1 MGHQKGR
8 IMSNQ
13 GKILIFTGEGH
24 GKTPAALGI
33 ALQAAAEGQTAIII
47 QFLKGRGLEESEFV
61 KRLEP
66 EIKLFRFEK
75 EDKNYDELTK
85 EQQQESIMN
94 IKNGFAYAR
103 KVLSTGEASVVV
115 LDEVLGLVDNQIVT
129 ADELRELVECKQED
143 TTLVMTGITLDDEV
157 CVLAD
162 EVSKIQ
168 TLNFKKWD
176 D

>member
-1 MGHQKGR
+1 
-8 IMSNQ
+8 
-13 GKILIFTGEGH
+13 
-24 GKTPAALGI
+24 
-33 ALQAAAEGQTAIII
+33 
-47 QFLKGRGLEESEFV
+47 
-61 KRLEP
+61 
-66 EIKLFRFEK
+66 
-75 EDKNYDELTK
+75 
-85 EQQQESIMN
+85 MN

-103 KVLSTGEASVVV
+103 KVLSTGEANVVV